1 MFMPID
7 QAGTKYETFGPKDI
21 PKLFDDYG
29 KLNIGGHKYRLSE
42 YKYQDITSSEK
53 DVPSR
58 NAEFPYVTEQVIF
71 ANLKRY
77 LQDSTSRARMDS
89 TSRALTDST
98 TRALNDLT
106 TRALKDSTTKNLV
119 EEKTRALKDSTTKN
133 LVEEKT
139 QWPKNDSPSKNK
151 KRSREVTAS
160 NESSPA
166 GFSKYTPI
174 DFNHPKMRAR
184 MGDQGLPKQ
193 EYAIQLNRCKLFVK
207 HGDMWERLR
216 LSEDGGALLVEPPEL
231 RAMIRS
237 VLIDA
242 KRRCGKMQ
250 IGRPDDYEKPA
261 FLPGQQ
267 PFVDNEVWWR
277 FIGPDA
283 YQLHFDSGDYEAF
296 WEPQL
301 RVPSHIRKKMNG
313 KVWNKAGKMFYTDDV
328 YTLEDTDQGWKVV
341 REENTN
347 RSNAKTKPFVLCMQ
361 DFVYVDGSLYGR
373 NSEKKWFRNQSSD
386 PTSDDAW
393 QLQITIPPELQTLVL
408 PEPTLCNSM
417 LAKPN
422 AFVTMHNDDVY
433 VILATDWNKVI
444 QTKMLQTLRMNQLS
458 AASSAQIHKTMFA
471 EKEAAA
477 KLKIHPEPQ
486 TLALS
491 DPTLRNSKL
500 AKPNAFVTIHKNNVY
515 VVMATQLNKI
525 VQTKMVE
532 TLRMNQLSAA
542 ANAQVH
548 DMLYPNTKAAAKV
561 QNEMKLSTYKN
572 QEEDHSSFI
581 KHMVA
586 KIDEDDFLDVFENTV
601 AVEYGA
607 HGNLHN
613 DPDELEVIA
622 KSMSRKS
629 GSKPVETQRMILSM
643 RVKRAKEYVDNIRET
658 LLQKMLE
665 QVEKDLIEATPDAES
680 KRECGCENVRVHFYA
695 NMDML
700 HGFYFNNR
708 IPFMHMLSHI
718 PFVFDKG
725 AGIKDRDI
733 SSCVSGILEMIPH
746 DSKQITAYLKSIKN
760 VEQTPDATSVL
771 STPSTRVNTLT
782 ARRRPKPAA

>member
-1 MFMPID
+1 MFTLRGYDVMFMPID

-458 AASSAQIHKTMFA
+458 AASSAQIH
-471 EKEAAA
+471 
-477 KLKIHPEPQ
+477 
-486 TLALS
+486 
-491 DPTLRNSKL
+491 
-500 AKPNAFVTIHKNNVY
+500 
-515 VVMATQLNKI
+515 
-525 VQTKMVE
+525 
-532 TLRMNQLSAA
+532 
-542 ANAQVH
+542 